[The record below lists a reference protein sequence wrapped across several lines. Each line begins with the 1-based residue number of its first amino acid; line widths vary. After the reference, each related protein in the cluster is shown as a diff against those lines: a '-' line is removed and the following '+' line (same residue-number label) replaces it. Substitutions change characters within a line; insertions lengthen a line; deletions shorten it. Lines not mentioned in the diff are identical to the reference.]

1 MGENES
7 QRPRKEPDVMIVVIL
22 VVIDLAS
29 FWVPTILGMLT
40 TPRLGALFPEFAGTA
55 GPRRLR
61 WEPSDSALLPRSCPS
76 NGRGGSGW
84 NGCGV
89 VPASAMLVCVN
100 PTMPWFRL

>member
-1 MGENES
+1 MGENE
-7 QRPRKEPDVMIVVIL
+7 RPRKEPDVMIVVIL

-29 FWVPTILGMLT
+29 FWVPTILGDFDDPSLGCAVPGICWYGWTATAAM
-40 TPRLGALFPEFAGTA
+40 GALELGLIATFLPEQWT
-55 GPRRLR
+55 RR
-61 WEPSDSALLPRSCPS
+61 RS
-76 NGRGGSGW
+76 RW